1 MTYLFRVDFFSFFK
15 LRLESVLGSSLY
27 HYFLLKMS
35 KRLFHVPSHTVT
47 SNCGTLTEK
56 ASEFLDHHLET
67 IMKPQESYVKK
78 INDFLKK
85 I

>member
-1 MTYLFRVDFFSFFK
+1 
-15 LRLESVLGSSLY
+15 
-27 HYFLLKMS
+27 MS